1 MSKTA
6 RFNKKLI
13 ASAIASSMLSGLG
26 SYAVAQSDNLEEVMV
41 TGIRASLER
50 SMDVKRESA
59 GVVDAISSEDMG
71 KFPDTNLAESLQRI
85 TGVSI
90 SRTNG
95 EGSEVTVRG
104 FGAGNNMVTLN
115 GRTMPSASTFNGDGG
130 GSRAFDFANLAS
142 EGVSGVE
149 VYKTGKAN
157 ITTGGIGATINVLT
171 AKPLDKAGFVASI
184 GAKAVHDTTNR
195 TGDDVTPELSSLFS
209 WSNDNSTF
217 GAALSLSHQKR
228 DSGTTGAFVNGWI
241 IDTWDDENNPNRMWN
256 NPDTVV
262 VNAPDQGQL
271 YARFEDIRYEFTNTE
286 RTRDNGQLTLQF
298 APTDDFKATVD
309 YTFAENQIQEHLGQ
323 TGNWM
328 QQGERLQEIH
338 FDDQA
343 IATPIYARETYG
355 NGIDEGFEQQWREQT
370 NTLESFGANFEYQVN
385 DALSLRLDVHDS
397 EMHSRGTG
405 PYGTGS
411 VRMALGAPTVV
422 EREWWFGGALPTVRN
437 EYNDGIPGRG
447 ANGNGQVD
455 AGDVGS
461 TMLNLN
467 QADQKASIT
476 QIKLDG
482 SYEFDENG
490 RFDFGLE
497 TRDMESHTLRYASGN
512 IALGNWDANY
522 PGEFGDLIKPFDL
535 QGEFDDFSPL
545 PGYGFIA
552 NAAELYAAAMQIPRY
567 ADILPAKMNQS
578 EDSLVTEE
586 TVAAYFQ
593 VELGGNLG
601 DMPFSILTGL
611 RYETTDV
618 FSSSLAAG
626 YKTIWEDNNDVS
638 INVDPNQP
646 ATLVTGKSS
655 YDNLLPSLDITLNIS
670 DELVGRFSTSKTIAR
685 AGLGSLGASAFGFG
699 AGGGSSFLT
708 AVPTASSG
716 NPGLLPLESTNFDVS
731 LEWYYDD
738 ANYVSIGLFE
748 KNVMNFIGS
757 ENRDRPWLN
766 IRDSTSGPR
775 VQAAAQDL
783 ADAGFALND
792 DNLHG
797 QTVFNE
803 FIDLPGGYDSRWID
817 EFGNV
822 GYSATNE
829 QNAFLAGQPGGLW
842 NIESRL
848 NEDPETI
855 FRTNT
860 PNNSREAKIHGIE
873 LAVQHFF
880 GETGFGV
887 QANYTLVRG
896 DVGFNDLG
904 APGVNQFALVGLSDT
919 ANLVGM
925 YENDKFQARIAYN
938 WRDKYLNETNRGS
951 SANPRYIE
959 AYSQI
964 DLNLS
969 YSLTDAISLSFEGLN
984 VTGEDSRSHGRNKS
998 MMFDLRDLGPR
1009 YQVGARYTF

>member
-1 MSKTA
+1 MYKTA
-6 RFNKKLI
+6 KFKKKLI
-13 ASAIASSMLSGLG
+13 ATVIASSAVTGFSG
-26 SYAVAQSDNLEEVMV
+26 YAAAQDDIVEEVTV
-41 TGIRASLER
+41 TGIRASMER

-130 GSRAFDFANLAS
+130 GSRAFDFANIAS

-171 AKPLDKAGFVASI
+171 AKPLDKDGFNASI
-184 GAKAVHDTTNR
+184 GAKGVYDTTNR
-195 TGDDVTPELSSLFS
+195 TGDDVTPELSGLVS
-209 WSNDNSTF
+209 WANDDSTF
-217 GAALSLSHQKR
+217 GVALSLSHQER

-241 IDTWDDENNPNRMWN
+241 IDTWDDVASPNRMWN
-256 NPDTVV
+256 NPNTVV
-262 VNAPDQGQL
+262 VNPPEQGQL

-298 APTDDFKATVD
+298 APTEDFKATAD
-309 YTFAENQIQEHLGQ
+309 YTFAENEIQEHLGQ

-328 QQGERLQEIH
+328 QQGARLQEIH

-355 NGIDEGFEQQWREQT
+355 NGIDEGFEQQWRVQT
-370 NTLESFGANFEYQVN
+370 NTLESFGLNFDYQVN
-385 DALSLRLDVHDS
+385 DALNLKLDIHDS

-405 PYGTGS
+405 PHGTGS
-411 VRMALGAPTVV
+411 VRMALGSPTVV
-422 EREWWFGGALPTVRN
+422 EREWWFGGELPTVLN
-437 EYNDGIPGRG
+437 QYNDAIPGRG
-447 ANGNGQVD
+447 ANANGQID

-467 QADQKASIT
+467 QADQTSTIT
-476 QIKLDG
+476 QVKFDG

-490 RFDFGLE
+490 RFDFGVE

-545 PGYGFIA
+545 PGHGFIA
-552 NAAELYAAAMQIPRY
+552 NAADLYEAAMKIPRY
-567 ADILPAKMNQS
+567 QSILPATMNQA
-578 EDSLVTEE
+578 EDSLVKEE
-586 TVAAYFQ
+586 TKAAYFQ
-593 VELGGNLG
+593 VALGGNLG

-626 YKTIWEDNNDVS
+626 YKTVWEDNNDVS
-638 INVDPNQP
+638 INVDPAQP
-646 ATLVTGKSS
+646 NTLVSGKGS
-655 YDNLLPSLDITLNIS
+655 YDSLLPSFDLTLNIS
-670 DELVGRFSTSKTIAR
+670 DDLVGRFSTSKTIAR

-699 AGGGSSFLT
+699 AGGGSSYLT
-708 AVPTASSG
+708 AIPTASSG
-716 NPGLLPLESTNFDVS
+716 NPALLPLESTNFDVS

-748 KNVMNFIGS
+748 KNVQNFIGS
-757 ENRDRPWLN
+757 ETIDRPWLN
-766 IRDSTSGPR
+766 IRDSTAGPR
-775 VQAAAQDL
+775 VQQAAADL
-783 ADAGFALND
+783 AAAGYALND

-803 FIDLPGGYDSRWID
+803 FIDLPGGYDARWIA

-822 GYSATNE
+822 PYTATNQ

-848 NEDPETI
+848 GEDPETI

-860 PNNSREAKIHGIE
+860 PNNAREAKINGAE
-873 LAVQHFF
+873 FAVQHFF
-880 GETGFGV
+880 GDTGFGLA
-887 QANYTLVRG
+887 ANYTLVRG
-896 DVGFNDLG
+896 DVSFNNLG
-904 APGVNQFALVGLSDT
+904 APGVSQFALVGLSDT

-925 YENDKFQARIAYN
+925 YEKDKIQARIAYN

-964 DLNLS
+964 DINVS
-969 YSLTDAISLSFEGLN
+969 YAVTDDLSLSLEGLN

-998 MMFDLRDLGPR
+998 MMFDLRDLGAR

>member
-1 MSKTA
+1 MYKTQS
-6 RFNKKLI
+6 FKKKLLVT
-13 ASAIASSMLSGLG
+13 AIASTTLTGLSG
-26 SYAVAQSDNLEEVMV
+26 VALAQEAIEEVVV
-41 TGIRASLER
+41 TGIRASMEA
-50 SMDVKRESA
+50 SMDTKRNSA
-59 GVVDAISSEDMG
+59 GVVDAINAEDIG

-115 GRTMPSASTFNGDGG
+115 GRTMPAASTFNGDGG
-130 GSRAFDFANLAS
+130 GSRSFDFANLAS

-149 VYKTGKAN
+149 VYKTGKAD
-157 ITTGGIGATINVLT
+157 ITTGGIGATINILT
-171 AKPLDKAGFVASI
+171 ARPLDRDGFVASI
-184 GAKAVHDTTNR
+184 GAKAVMDTTNR
-195 TGDDVTPELSSLFS
+195 TGDDVTPEMSGLFS
-209 WSNDNSTF
+209 WANDDSTF
-217 GAALSLSHQKR
+217 GVALSLSHQER

-241 IDTWDDENNPNRMWN
+241 IDTWDDEANPARMWN

-262 VNAPDQGQL
+262 VNEPDQGQL
-271 YARFEDIRYEFTNTE
+271 YARFEDLRYEFTNTE

-298 APTDDFKATVD
+298 APMEDFTATVD
-309 YTFAENQIQEHLGQ
+309 YTFAENEIQEHLGQ

-343 IATPIYARETYG
+343 IATPTYAREIYV

-370 NTLESFGANFEYQVN
+370 NTLESFGLNLEYQVN

-422 EREWWFGGALPTVRN
+422 EREWWFGGELPTVLN
-437 EYNDGIPGRG
+437 EYDDTLPTRG

-467 QADQKASIT
+467 QADQKSTVT

-482 SYEFDENG
+482 SYEFDGGG
-490 RFDFGLE
+490 RFDFGVE

-512 IALGNWDANY
+512 VALGNWDANY
-522 PGEFGDLIKPFDL
+522 PGEFGDLVQPFDL

-552 NAAELYAAAMQIPRY
+552 NAAELYEAAINIPRY
-567 ADILPAKMNQS
+567 ADILPATMNQA
-578 EDSLVTEE
+578 EDSLVDEE

-593 VELGGNLG
+593 VALNGDLG

-626 YKTIWEDNNDVS
+626 YKTVWEDNNDVS
-638 INVDPNQP
+638 INVDPDQP
-646 ATLVTGKSS
+646 ATLVTGEGS
-655 YDNLLPSLDITLNIS
+655 YDNLLPSFDLTLNIS
-670 DELVGRFSTSKTIAR
+670 DELIGRFSTSKTIAR
-685 AGLGSLGASAFGFG
+685 AGLADLGASASDFG
-699 AGGGSSFLT
+699 AGGGSTFLT
-708 AVPTASSG
+708 AIPSASSG
-716 NPGLLPLESTNFDVS
+716 NPGLLPLESTNFDISV
-731 LEWYYDD
+731 EWYYDD
-738 ANYVSIGLFE
+738 ASYASVGFFE
-748 KNVMNFIGS
+748 KNVKNFIGS
-757 ENRDRPWLN
+757 ENIDRPWLN
-766 IRDSTSGPR
+766 IRDATSGPR
-775 VQAAAQDL
+775 VQQAAADL
-783 ADAGFALND
+783 EAAGYALND

-803 FIDLPGGYDSRWID
+803 FIIPGTDAYDMWVD
-817 EFGNV
+817 EFGDV
-822 GYSATNE
+822 PYEATQE

-848 NEDPETI
+848 DEDPETI

-860 PNNSREAKIHGIE
+860 PNNAREAKIHGIE

-880 GETGFGV
+880 GDTGFGV
-887 QANYTLVRG
+887 AANYTLVRG
-896 DVGFNDLG
+896 DVGFNNLG
-904 APGVNQFALVGLSDT
+904 APGESQFALVGLSDT

-925 YENDKFQARIAYN
+925 YENDRLQARIAYN
-938 WRDKYLNETNRGS
+938 WRDKYLNETNRGT

-964 DLNLS
+964 DLNVS
-969 YSLTDAISLSFEGLN
+969 YAVTDSLSVSLEGLN
-984 VTGEDSRSHGRNKS
+984 VTGEDSRSHGRNKA